1 MWSVCLPQLVQLLQ
15 GNYNRIS
22 DLGVEIIAISH
33 ESVAEN
39 KKVHQQNKL
48 KYFSLSD
55 PTAKTIRDY
64 NVLDFGKFSKVS
76 FFIIDKQGIIRWRS
90 THSGANLDGLPKIDA
105 LLKVIQLAQ

>member
-1 MWSVCLPQLVQLLQ
+1 MQLLQ

-76 FFIIDKQGIIRWRS
+76 FS
-90 THSGANLDGLPKIDA
+90 
-105 LLKVIQLAQ
+105 LLINNVLSAGVPRIVEPISMVCRRLMRCLR